1 MHITFYFVRHG
12 ETEFNRR
19 GRLQGVCDSPLS
31 RNGVRQAAAAAEA
44 LSEVYFDR
52 AFTSPS
58 ERAMDTAEA
67 ILRGRE
73 IKAVIEEDLHEFDFG
88 SLEGTRFTSHP
99 DEIRR
104 YYENRDFSGVDGE
117 TKGRMEN
124 RVREVFRKIIHQC
137 EDNDRVLIAS
147 HGMFESFVMYAL
159 IGDTERT
166 YEKQCEENNRDAYPN
181 GSIMI
186 FTYDDGEYR
195 LAAKPA
201 EPMDFKD
208 YIQPKHVSFYYVRH
222 GETLFNRWNRMQ
234 GSSDSPLTAA
244 GIAQAEAARDALKR
258 IPFTAVYASPSG
270 RTRRTA
276 EIIAGPHGL
285 DVILEKGLKEVNF
298 GDFEAVV
305 RDSWVK
311 EINERHMEER
321 WDDIGGES
329 MADINERISR
339 TLKTIAAKA
348 KDGDRVLLVSH
359 GTYYLNLL
367 HHIFGI
373 DRDAYFEQRRRQ
385 GRQGMPNGGI
395 FTFDYDNGRF
405 RIRDF
410 MVSPEDFRD

>member
-31 RNGVRQAAAAAEA
+31 ETGIRQAEAAREA
-44 LSEVYFDR
+44 LRDVYFDR

-58 ERAMDTAEA
+58 ERTMDTCEI
-67 ILRGRE
+67 ILEGRQL
-73 IKAVIEEDLHEFDFG
+73 KPVIEEDLHEFDFG
-88 SLEGTRFTSHP
+88 NLEGTRFTSHP

-104 YYENRDFSGVDGE
+104 YFDSRDFSGADGE
-117 TKGRMEN
+117 TKGRMEV
-124 RVREVFRKIIHQC
+124 RVREVFRKIVHEC
-137 EDNDRVLIAS
+137 EDNDRVLITS
-147 HGMFESFVMYAL
+147 HGMLESFVMYAL
-159 IGDTERT
+159 LNDDDRS
-166 YEKQCEENNRDAYPN
+166 YEKECEANNKAAYPN

-186 FTYDDGEYR
+186 FTYDDGVYT
-195 LAAKPA
+195 LVKKPQKA
-201 EPMDFKD
+201 EKFED
-208 YIQPKHVSFYYVRH
+208 YIQKKHVMFYYVRH

-234 GSSDSPLTAA
+234 GACDSPLTAA
-244 GIAQAEAARDALKR
+244 GIHQAEEARDALKHVSFAR
-258 IPFTAVYASPSG
+258 IYSSPSS

-276 EIIAGPHGL
+276 EIIASVHGT

-311 EINERHMEER
+311 EIRERHTEER

-329 MADINERISR
+329 MDDVNERIDR
-339 TLKTIAAKA
+339 TLAKITAAA
-348 KDGDRVLLVSH
+348 KDGDTVLLVSH
-359 GTYYLNLL
+359 GTYYLNIL

-373 DRDAYFEQRRRQ
+373 DRDAYFEQRMRQ

-395 FTFDYDNGRF
+395 FSFEYNDGTYRIKEFMSAPDEF
-405 RIRDF
+405 R
-410 MVSPEDFRD
+410 V